1 MKGFK
6 KFLVAGIA
14 AGAMIAGSST
24 FATAADFE
32 APVEVPSW
40 TAFWIGGGFGYG
52 FVNHELGADYIG
64 DNLDAGA
71 RLSGIGGE
79 GWMGRIGG
87 GYDYQFDSSEFVV
100 GIFGDYTFSDID
112 TKATL
117 GIDTGIG
124 DGPALSAGYKIE
136 TENSWFVG
144 GRVGYLVNP
153 DTLIYGLVGYS
164 EIDFKARGFLE
175 ICGDGCQRDGLR
187 YGWTQGGIAWG
198 GGVETKITEN
208 ITAKLE
214 YRYQDLDR
222 KTIFAGRDVFDDGD
236 LIRAYVDT
244 NVQSVMATVNWRF

>member
-6 KFLVAGIA
+6 KFLIAGIA
-14 AGAMIAGSST
+14 AGAVIAGSST

-32 APVEVPSW
+32 APVEVPNW

-52 FVNHELGADYIG
+52 FVNHELGLDYIG
-64 DNLDAGA
+64 DDTVAGA

-112 TKATL
+112 TTVTL
-117 GIDTGIG
+117 GI
-124 DGPALSAGYKIE
+124 GPVGGPGLSAGYKIE

-164 EIDFKARGFLE
+164 EIDFKARGLLE
-175 ICGDGCQRDGLR
+175 FGDDEGGGLR

-208 ITAKLE
+208 LTAKLE

-222 KTIFAGRDVFDDGD
+222 KTIFAERGIFVDDD
-236 LIRAYVDT
+236 LLRAYVNT